1 MGQEFS
7 MKARN
12 VAGEYF
18 RQGYNCS
25 EAVLRAYLD
34 LLPGSFSPE
43 VARFASVFG
52 GGMGRSGC
60 SCGALTGSELVLGML
75 IGRDNLD
82 EKLDSIYSLSGILH
96 DRFDEKFGSTCCRV
110 LNPGGDFESKDHLRR
125 CLKITGGA
133 AMMLAEFLQEYGL
146 IKETE

>member
-1 MGQEFS
+1 MDSEFS

-12 VAGEYF
+12 AAGEYF

-34 LLPGSFSPE
+34 LLPGRFGPE
-43 VARFASVFG
+43 VARLASVFG

-60 SCGALTGSELVLGML
+60 SCGALAGSELVLGML
-75 IGRDNLD
+75 IGRDSLD
-82 EKLDSIYSLSGILH
+82 EKLDRIYSLAGILH
-96 DRFDEKFGSTCCRV
+96 NRFDEKFGSTCCRV
-110 LNPGGDFESKDHLRR
+110 LNPGGDFESPDGMRR

-133 AMMLAEFLQEYGL
+133 ALMLAEFLQEHDL
-146 IKETE
+146 IKETA

>member
-1 MGQEFS
+1 MDQEFP

-12 VAGEYF
+12 AAGEYF

-34 LLPGSFSPE
+34 LLPGNFGPE

-82 EKLDSIYSLSGILH
+82 KELDNIYSLSGILH

-125 CLKITGGA
+125 CLKITGSA
-133 AMMLAEFLQEYGL
+133 AMILAEFLQEHDL
-146 IKETE
+146 IKETA